1 MNRLM
6 KNAMASSVL
15 ALALGLPPTPLA
27 LAAHLA
33 PEEQAF
39 KGHTELPDTLLD
51 GTRGSFIS
59 ADQILYFGVEMY
71 TQWHTASGDT
81 YGASLNIGID
91 RSANKV
97 RPTVTVVS
105 NVNGPNGSN
114 GNGTVGSSSR
124 QPSGGGLNQV
134 QGVSQVVQT
143 TGNRNGISNNIGIDV
158 TSRRPAMTG
167 SSNPA
172 LADGNRTYVDK
183 QTGATAQTY
192 VNRNGAGV
200 NISVPM
206 QGTAS
211 QSVASMIGMQQ
222 RAQVFG
228 DTNNVQNQLNMVIQ
242 VQPNS
247 TANGLNMGDLLQT
260 VRGR

>member
-6 KNAMASSVL
+6 KRVNSSVL
-15 ALALGLPPTPLA
+15 VLAINALPTTLA
-27 LAAHLA
+27 LASQLA

-39 KGHTELPDTLLD
+39 KGRTELSDTSLSNM
-51 GTRGSFIS
+51 RGSFIS

-71 TQWHTASGDT
+71 TQWHTSSGDT

-91 RSANKV
+91 RSTNKV
-97 RPTVTVVS
+97 RPTITVIS

-114 GNGTVGSSSR
+114 GTAGSSSR

-143 TGNRNGISNNIGIDV
+143 TGNRNGVSNNIGIDV
-158 TSRRPAMTG
+158 STQRPTMVGA
-167 SSNPA
+167 SDPSP
-172 LADGNRTYVDK
+172 GNRTYVDSK
-183 QTGATAQTY
+183 TGATAQTF
-192 VNRNGAGV
+192 VNGNGAGV
-200 NISVPM
+200 SISVPM

-228 DTNNVQNQLNMVIQ
+228 DANTIQNQLNMVIQ

-247 TANGLNMGDLLQT
+247 TANTLNMSDLLQT